1 MDHGGAVTAETMGTE
16 IVQFA
21 DPLNPLGWVAEPTR
35 RRVALAYPDAAW
47 TVWPVGMVESW
58 DAYDGPEV
66 QGGRAGM
73 AATCARLAEGYGMPI
88 DEYLWFDDPPA
99 SSWPA
104 CRAVAAA
111 GLQDEADAADR
122 DGPGLAARLLRA
134 CREATFAR
142 RRSVS
147 DDVELRAVIE
157 SIPDLD
163 ADAVDAALDDGR
175 ADEAFQAA
183 REAARDLDAPGVERA
198 GDRPLLPTLVVR
210 ADGDARAV
218 SGVTDFSA
226 VREAF
231 EAVAGTEPAAVTDGV
246 GELVERLSVE
256 GWVSRAELEHLTG
269 RSPDEVEAHVAELVD
284 SGAVVGETYAA
295 EPFWRLRA
303 YVPDAMAHGGRES
316 TGSEEATTDAPESE
330 SDRIDGS

>member
-1 MDHGGAVTAETMGTE
+1 MDRRGAVTSGTMGAE

-47 TVWPVGMVESW
+47 TVRPVGMVESW

-66 QGGRAGM
+66 QGGRAGV
-73 AATCARLAEGYGMPI
+73 AATCARLAEQYGMPI
-88 DEYLWFDDPPA
+88 DEYLWFDDPPE

-104 CRAVAAA
+104 CRAIAAA
-111 GLQDEADAADR
+111 GLQDEGDAEDR
-122 DGPGLAARLLRA
+122 TGPGLATRLLRA

-142 RRSVS
+142 RRSIS
-147 DDVELRAVIE
+147 DDAALRAVIE
-157 SIPDLD
+157 SVPDLD
-163 ADAVDAALDDGR
+163 ADALATALDDGR
-175 ADEAFQAA
+175 ADDAFRAA
-183 REAARDLDAPGVERA
+183 REAARELDAPGVERA
-198 GDRPLLPTLVVR
+198 GDRPVLPTLVVR

-218 SGVTDFSA
+218 SGVTDVAA

-231 EAVAGTEPAAVTDGV
+231 EAVAGIEPADETAGV
-246 GELVERLSVE
+246 GQLIERFSAE

-269 RSPDEVEAHVAELVD
+269 RSPDEVEATVAELVD
-284 SGAVVGETYAA
+284 SGEVVGETYAA

-303 YVPDAMAHGGRES
+303 YVPEEEMDDASGEVDGAES
-316 TGSEEATTDAPESE
+316 DEATEPTGSTSE
-330 SDRIDGS
+330 SS